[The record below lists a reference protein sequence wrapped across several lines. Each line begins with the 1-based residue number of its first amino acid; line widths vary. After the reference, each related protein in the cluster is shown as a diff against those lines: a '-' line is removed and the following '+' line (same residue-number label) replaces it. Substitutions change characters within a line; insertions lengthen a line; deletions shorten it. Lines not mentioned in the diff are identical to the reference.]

1 MTYELPRRLWLQGAL
16 VASSQLLLSA
26 CAVPVSKPTEEVQ
39 TGPFFYPPAP
49 TAPRIQ
55 HLLTLSSERDLAPT
69 RSKFAEFVAGKET
82 QSKGLLQPYGV
93 ALEDGKLHVVDTG
106 AAAVVAFDLVA
117 RRVGFNQG
125 AGAGRLKRPINLT
138 IDTDGTRY
146 ITDTGL
152 DQVMVYDRQGRFVR
166 SFGAADQFRPTDV
179 AIVGNR
185 LFVVDIL
192 HHQVQILDKQSGTP
206 IGRFGKAGSGAG
218 ELFQPTNIAVAPGG
232 DLLVTE
238 TGNFRVQ
245 RFKPDGS
252 HVRFYGQAGNA
263 PGSFAR
269 PKGIAVD
276 RAGRIY
282 VSDAAFQNVQIFESD
297 GRLLMDFGRPLPGLE
312 GLNLPAG
319 VRIDYDHA
327 AQFQSYA
334 APGFA
339 VEYVILVVS
348 QFGPNK
354 VDIYGF
360 GRLTGANYDSPP
372 ASGKSSP

>member
-1 MTYELPRRLWLQGAL
+1 M
-16 VASSQLLLSA
+16 
-26 CAVPVSKPTEEVQ
+26 
-39 TGPFFYPPAP
+39 
-49 TAPRIQ
+49 
-55 HLLTLSSERDLAPT
+55 
-69 RSKFAEFVAGKET
+69 
-82 QSKGLLQPYGV
+82 
-93 ALEDGKLHVVDTG
+93 
-106 AAAVVAFDLVA
+106 
-117 RRVGFNQG
+117 
-125 AGAGRLKRPINLT
+125 KRPINLT

-152 DQVMVYDRQGRFVR
+152 DQVMIYDPQGRFIR

-179 AIVGNR
+179 AIVDNS

-192 HHQVQILDKQSGTP
+192 HHQVHIIDKQSGMP
-206 IGRFGKAGSGAG
+206 LGRFGKAGSGTG

-245 RFKPDGS
+245 RFKPDGT

-282 VSDAAFQNVQIFESD
+282 VGDAAFQNVQIFEAD
-297 GRLLMDFGRPLPGLE
+297 GRLLMDFGRPVPGLE
-312 GLNLPAG
+312 GLNLPAS
-319 VRIDYDHA
+319 VRIDYEHA
-327 AQFQSYA
+327 AQFQTYA

-339 VEYVILVVS
+339 VEYLILVVS

-360 GRLTGANYDSPP
+360 GRLAGANYDSPAVP
-372 ASGKSSP
+372 GKSSP

>member
-1 MTYELPRRLWLQGAL
+1 MTCESTRRLWLQGA
-16 VASSQLLLSA
+16 VIASSAMLVSA
-26 CAVPVSKPTEEVQ
+26 CTVPSAKPVGDTPV
-39 TGPFFYPPAP
+39 GPFFYPPAP
-49 TAPRIQ
+49 AAPRIQ
-55 HLLTLSSERDLAPT
+55 HLLTLATERDLGPV
-69 RSKFAEFVAGKET
+69 RSRFAEFVAGKET
-82 QSKGLLQPYGV
+82 QPRGLLQPYGA
-93 ALEDGKLHVVDTG
+93 ALADGRLYVVDTG
-106 AAAVVAFDLVA
+106 AAALVDFDLVA
-117 RRVGFNQG
+117 RRVGMTSG

-138 IDTDGTRY
+138 IDADGTRY

-152 DQVMVYDRQGRFVR
+152 DQVMAYDGQGRFMR
-166 SFGAADQFRPTDV
+166 SFGTPGQFRPTDA
-179 AIVGNR
+179 AIAGDR
-185 LFVVDIL
+185 LYVVDIL
-192 HHQVQILDKQSGTP
+192 NHQIQILDKRSGALV
-206 IGRFGKAGSGAG
+206 GRFGKAGSGRG
-218 ELFQPTNIAVAPGG
+218 ELFHPTNIAVAPDG

-245 RFKPDGS
+245 RFKPDGT

-276 RAGRIY
+276 RMGRIY
-282 VSDAAFQNVQIFESD
+282 VGDAAFQNVQIFESD
-297 GRLLMDFGRPLPGLE
+297 GRLLMDFGRPLPGLD

-319 VRIDYDHA
+319 VRIDYAHA

-339 VEYVILVVS
+339 VEYLILVVS

-360 GRLTGANYDSPP
+360 GRLAGASYDIPATGKP
-372 ASGKSSP
+372 AP

>member
-1 MTYELPRRLWLQGAL
+1 MVACSVLL
-16 VASSQLLLSA
+16 VSS
-26 CAVPVSKPTEEVQ
+26 CTVPAPKPPEEAP

-55 HLLTLSSERDLAPT
+55 HLLTLTNERDLGPV

-82 QSKGLLQPYGV
+82 QPKGLLQPYGA
-93 ALEDGKLHVVDTG
+93 ALRDGKLHVVDTG
-106 AAAVVAFDLVA
+106 AAAVVSFDLVA
-117 RRVGFNQG
+117 RRVSLTQG
-125 AGAGRLKRPINLT
+125 AGAGRMKRPINLT

-152 DQVMVYDRQGRFVR
+152 DQVMIYDPQGRFIR

-179 AIVGNR
+179 AIVDNS

-192 HHQVQILDKQSGTP
+192 HHQVHIIDKQSGMP
-206 IGRFGKAGSGAG
+206 LGRFGKAGSGTG

-245 RFKPDGS
+245 RFKPDGT

-282 VSDAAFQNVQIFESD
+282 VGDAAFQNVQIFEAD
-297 GRLLMDFGRPLPGLE
+297 GRLLMDFGRPVPGLE
-312 GLNLPAG
+312 GLNLPAS
-319 VRIDYDHA
+319 VRIDYEHA
-327 AQFQSYA
+327 AQFQTYA

-339 VEYVILVVS
+339 VEYLILVVS

-360 GRLTGANYDSPP
+360 GRLAGANYDSPAVP
-372 ASGKSSP
+372 GKSSP